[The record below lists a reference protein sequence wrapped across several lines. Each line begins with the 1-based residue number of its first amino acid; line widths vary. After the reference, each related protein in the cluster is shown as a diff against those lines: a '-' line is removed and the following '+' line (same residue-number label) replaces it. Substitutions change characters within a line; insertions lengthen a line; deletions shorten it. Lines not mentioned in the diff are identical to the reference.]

1 MPAIHNIIF
10 DLGNVLLDLE
20 YARARRAFQELAGEA
35 WDFARG
41 AAEAGPIFDL
51 YLKGHVGEAE
61 FFNQLRDQAPRPV
74 EVDDL
79 RRAWNSM
86 LGQLPPH
93 RLEMLAGLR
102 ERYRLFLLSNTN
114 YTHVQQFGHL
124 LEEELGLTREEFEA
138 HFEKVYYSCEIGLRK
153 PDVAVYRFVLA
164 DAGLDAEDTLL
175 IDDLP
180 ANIEGARQVGL
191 QVFQHDPQAEIAE
204 VLPKW
209 LRENRGSSTDR

>member
-1 MPAIHNIIF
+1 MAAIHNIIF

-20 YARARRAFQELAGEA
+20 YARARQAFQELAGEE

-41 AAEAGPIFDL
+41 AAEAGPAFDL

-93 RLEMLAGLR
+93 RLEMLARLR

-114 YTHVQQFGHL
+114 YTHVQQLGRL

-138 HFEKVYYSCEIGLRK
+138 HFEKAYYSCEIGLRK
-153 PDVAVYRFVLA
+153 PETAVYRFVLA
-164 DAGLDAEDTLL
+164 DAGIASETTLL
-175 IDDLP
+175 VDDLA
-180 ANIEGARQVGL
+180 ANIEGAQGVGM
-191 QVFQHDPQAEIAE
+191 QVFLHDPNTEIAE

-209 LRENRGSSTDR
+209 LQETNKQ